1 MTITGPSLVLASSIG
16 CLILLNTFLKDLH
29 RNMKTTLIVLAIHNI
44 ITSILS
50 LSILS
55 YMHAYHDQSLFTCT
69 LMVQTVFPSWNIT
82 NENISFL
89 SFLRYHIAWKTSN
102 LEVARD
108 YKLYLM
114 LASIIF
120 SEHSYGPL
128 AYFLSITFDLPMD
141 AGACSGMYVLTCIH
155 MQLLQ
160 YLDFKL
166 LFQNRRG
173 SNWSSSNSLV
183 PCHQN
188 HQHLCHWTFL

>member
-1 MTITGPSLVLASSIG
+1 MSSNLSSEHQENMTFNNSNIFLQNDGSDLAMTITGPSLVLASSIG

-50 LSILS
+50 LSILC
-55 YMHAYHDQSLFTCT
+55 YMHAYQDQSLFTCT

-114 LASIIF
+114 LACIIF

-128 AYFLSITFDLPMD
+128 AYFLSITFGLPMG
-141 AGACSGMYVLTCIH
+141 AGACSGMLASICMYKHV
-155 MQLLQ
+155 
-160 YLDFKL
+160 
-166 LFQNRRG
+166 G
-173 SNWSSSNSLV
+173 LV
-183 PCHQN
+183 IS
-188 HQHLCHWTFL
+188 FFSK